1 VSGDTDLVA
10 RAEAWRDEDPD
21 PATRAEVDD
30 LLARRDLTA
39 LSDRFDHRLQ
49 FGTAGLRAALGAGPN
64 RMNRAVVRRT
74 TAGLA
79 RWLIDQGKG
88 DRPVVV
94 GRDARH
100 GSVLFAADTAAVLA
114 AAGLRPLV
122 FPGTVPTPVVAYAVR
137 ELGAAAGVVVTAS
150 HNPPADNGYKVY
162 AGDGA
167 QIIPP
172 TDTEISDRIAVVG
185 PLADV
190 AVDPS
195 GVALISDEVVPS
207 YVQEVID
214 LSVSQARG
222 IRMAYTPLHGV
233 ARDVLVRVLGAAGFP
248 PISVVPAQAEPD
260 PDFPTVAFPNPEEP
274 GAMDLLLDL
283 ARAEGADLAI
293 ANDPDGDRFACAVPD
308 PDTPG
313 GWRALTGDEIGSLLG
328 DWRLTHDGTGPDRLV
343 ATTIVSSSLLGKIAD
358 EHRVAY
364 AETLTGFKWL
374 ARVTLANTHLRPVY
388 AYEEA
393 LGSCV
398 GGLVRDKDGISA
410 AMAFAEMV
418 AHQRAHQ
425 ATLLDRLDDLDRR
438 HGVHRTAQRSVRYDG
453 PDATARARAVV
464 DRLAASPP
472 TSLAGRQVTAVDDLR
487 AGSLELPASDVIRI
501 HLVGARVLVRPSGTE
516 PKLKAYAE
524 VVEPVT
530 GTTLERAREA
540 ADAGMAT
547 LLTAVEALLHS

>member
-1 VSGDTDLVA
+1 MTGRSDLVA

-21 PATRAEVDD
+21 PTTRAEVDD
-30 LLARRDLTA
+30 LLARSDLA
-39 LSDRFDHRLQ
+39 GLADRFDHRLE

-79 RWLIDQGKG
+79 RWVHDRGRA

-114 AAGLRPLV
+114 GAGLRPLV

-150 HNPPADNGYKVY
+150 HNPPSDNGYKVY

-172 TDTEISDRIAVVG
+172 ADGEISERIAAVG

-190 AVDPS
+190 PLDPG
-195 GVALISDEVVPS
+195 GVALISDEVVPA
-207 YVQEVID
+207 YVQAAVELAVAD
-214 LSVSQARG
+214 ARG
-222 IRMAYTPLHGV
+222 IRIAYTPLHGV
-233 ARDVLVRVLGAAGFP
+233 GRDVLVRVLGAAGFP
-248 PISVVPAQAEPD
+248 PIAVVPQQAEPD

-283 ARAEGADLAI
+283 ARDEGADVAM
-293 ANDPDGDRFACAVPD
+293 ANDPDADRFACAVPD
-308 PDTPG
+308 PSTPG
-313 GWRALTGDEIGSLLG
+313 GWRVLTGDEIGSLLG
-328 DWRLTHDGTGPDRLV
+328 DWRLTHDGTGSDRLV
-343 ATTIVSSSLLGKIAD
+343 ATTIVSSSLLGKLAD
-358 EHRVAY
+358 EHGVAY

-374 ARVTLANTHLRPVY
+374 ARVTITNAHLRPVY

-418 AHQRAHQ
+418 AHQRAQ
-425 ATLLDRLDDLDRR
+425 QGTVLERLDDLHRR
-438 HGVHRTAQRSVRYDG
+438 HGVHRTAQRSVRYEG
-453 PDATARARAVV
+453 PGATDRARAVV
-464 DRLAASPP
+464 DRLAAAPP
-472 TSLAGRQVTAVDDLR
+472 TSLGGRRVTATDDLR
-487 AGSLELPASDVIRI
+487 TGSLELPPSDVVRL
-501 HLVGARVLVRPSGTE
+501 HLEGARVLVRPSGTE

-530 GTTLERAREA
+530 GTTLERARDA
-540 ADAGMAT
+540 ADGAMT
-547 LLTAVEALLHS
+547 QLLRDVEALLHA

>member
-1 VSGDTDLVA
+1 VSAADDLVP
-10 RAEAWRDEDPD
+10 RAQAWRDEDPD

-30 LLARRDLTA
+30 LLARSDLA
-39 LSDRFDHRLQ
+39 GLADRFDHHLE

-79 RWLIDQGKG
+79 RWVHDRGG
-88 DRPVVV
+88 ADRPVVV

-114 AAGLRPLV
+114 GAGLRPTV

-150 HNPPADNGYKVY
+150 HNPKNDNGYKVY
-162 AGDGA
+162 ADDGA
-167 QIIPP
+167 QIVPP
-172 TDTEISDRIAVVG
+172 SDAEISERIAAIG

-190 AVDPS
+190 PVDPS
-195 GVALISDEVVPS
+195 GVTLISDEVVPA
-207 YVQEVID
+207 YVQAAVE
-214 LSVSQARG
+214 LSVADARG
-222 IRMAYTPLHGV
+222 IRIAYTPLHGV
-233 ARDVLVRVLGAAGFP
+233 GRDVLVRVLGAAGFP
-248 PISVVPAQAEPD
+248 PIAVVPQQAEPD

-283 ARAEGADLAI
+283 AREEGADVAI
-293 ANDPDGDRFACAVPD
+293 ANDPDADRFACAVPD
-308 PDTPG
+308 PSAPG

-343 ATTIVSSSLLGKIAD
+343 ATTIVSSSLLGKVAD
-358 EHRVAY
+358 EHGVAY

-374 ARVTLANTHLRPVY
+374 ARVTLANAHLRPVY

-410 AMAFAEMV
+410 AMAFAELV
-418 AHQRAHQ
+418 AHQRAQ
-425 ATLLDRLDDLDRR
+425 QGTVLERLDDLHRR
-438 HGVHRTAQRSVRYDG
+438 HGVHRTAQRSVRYEG
-453 PDATARARAVV
+453 PDATDRARAVV
-464 DRLAASPP
+464 DRLAAAPP
-472 TSLAGRQVTAVDDLR
+472 TELGGRRVTAVDDLR
-487 AGSLELPASDVIRI
+487 AGSLELPPSDVIRL
-501 HLVGARVLVRPSGTE
+501 HLEGARVLVRPSGTE

-530 GTTLERAREA
+530 GTTLERARAA
-540 ADAGMAT
+540 ADAGMAN
-547 LLTAVEALLHS
+547 LLRDVEALLHA